1 MEFVKSVTS
10 DALLAWDQPQTAFRA
25 LRTKSCTTEDAGPTA
40 PPSALPR
47 MASTPPALIAALL
60 DTTKCQ

>member
-1 MEFVKSVTS
+1 MEFAKSATS
-10 DALLAWDQPQTAFRA
+10 DALVAWDQQQTAFRA
-25 LRTKSCTTEDAGPTA
+25 LRTKCCTTEDAGPTA

-47 MASTPPALIAALL
+47 TASTPPALIAALL